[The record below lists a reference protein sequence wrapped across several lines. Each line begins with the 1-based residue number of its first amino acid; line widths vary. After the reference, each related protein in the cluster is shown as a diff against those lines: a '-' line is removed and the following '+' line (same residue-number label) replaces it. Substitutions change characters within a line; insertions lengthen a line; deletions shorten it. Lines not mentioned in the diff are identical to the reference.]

1 MASASLNTVLHYL
14 RRLGPPAE
22 GDALGDTQLLVRYTR
37 HGDEAAFA
45 ALVRRHG
52 PLVWGV
58 CARVLGRGPDAED
71 AFQATFLV
79 LVRKAAALRGP
90 DALGPWLY
98 GVASR
103 VALKARAAAARRQ
116 GREKAL
122 AEDAP
127 AAEAPGDAVWRE
139 LRPVLDEEVGRLPE
153 KYRAAVVL
161 CYLEGLSDAEAA
173 RRLACPR
180 GTVHSR
186 LARARQR
193 LQRRLSRRGVGLPA
207 GLLAAALAAHTAPAA
222 APAPLVEPAVQSS
235 LSFGRTGAS
244 AALTASVVALAQG
257 VLRSMLLSQVKV
269 ALAVLLTL
277 GLAGTGVGLFTQRG
291 AARPP
296 EPRPAPA
303 AEKKED
309 VRGAAAQA
317 PAEAPVPAA
326 KPAAEEERR
335 PKQDKQLS
343 EMLKTRVKFA
353 AIDDPNATLGE
364 VLDLLAK
371 RYDIAFEIDE
381 KAFAA
386 EPVDV
391 DVLQTPVAQP
401 RPLKEM
407 DARLSAVLQKVLSR
421 VPAPRTGP
429 QFLIRKEYIEITTAA
444 RVRDELGIPPDR
456 PLLPLVWEAFENVP
470 LATALQTL
478 GDDTG
483 FNIVIDPQLAGKLK
497 TPVTATLKNVPVDT
511 AVRLLAGM
519 DSLRAVRVDNVF
531 YITRPENAA
540 WVEENVAGRKAAE
553 M

>member
-1 MASASLNTVLHYL
+1 MASGALNTVLHYL
-14 RRLGPPAE
+14 RRLGPAAE
-22 GDALGDTQLLVRYTR
+22 GDALGDAHLLLRYTR

-58 CARVLGRGPDAED
+58 CSRVLGGGPDAED

-79 LVRKAAALRGP
+79 LVRKAGALRGP

-103 VALKARAAAARRQ
+103 VARKARAAAARRQ
-116 GREKAL
+116 RRERAL
-122 AEDAP
+122 AEDVP
-127 AAEAPGDAVWRE
+127 AVGAPGDAVWRD
-139 LRPVLDEEVGRLPE
+139 LRPVLDEEVSRLPD

-207 GLLAAALAAHTAPAA
+207 GLLTAALAAHAAPA
-222 APAPLVEPAVQSS
+222 APAPLVESAVQSS

-244 AALTASVVALAQG
+244 AALTASAVALAQG
-257 VLRSMLLSQVKV
+257 ALRSMLLSKLKV

-277 GLAGTGVGLFTQRG
+277 GLAGAGAGLFTQRG
-291 AARPP
+291 AARQPA
-296 EPRPAPA
+296 PRPAPTA
-303 AEKKED
+303 GEKKAKD
-309 VRGAAAQA
+309 AALKARAEAARPA
-317 PAEAPVPAA
+317 PAP
-326 KPAAEEERR
+326 KEERR

-343 EMLKTRVKFA
+343 ELLKTRVKFA
-353 AIDDPNATLGE
+353 TIDDPSVTLAE
-364 VLDLLAK
+364 VLDQLAK
-371 RYDIAFEIDE
+371 RYDIAFEVDE
-381 KAFAA
+381 QAFAA
-386 EPVDV
+386 EPVDM
-391 DVLQTPVAQP
+391 DVLQTPVAKP

-421 VPAPRTGP
+421 VPAPRTGA

-444 RVRDELGIPPDR
+444 RVRDELGIPADR
-456 PLLPLVWEAFENVP
+456 PLLPLVWEAFESVP

-519 DSLRAVRVDNVF
+519 DGLRAVRVDNVF
-531 YITRPENAA
+531 YITRAENAA
-540 WVEENVAGRKAAE
+540 WVEENVAGRKPE
-553 M
+553 EK

>member
-1 MASASLNTVLHYL
+1 MASGSLDTVLHYL

-22 GDALGDTQLLVRYTR
+22 GDRLGDAQLLLRYTR

-58 CARVLGRGPDAED
+58 VARVLGRGPDAED

-79 LVRKAAALRGP
+79 LVRKAAGLRGP

-98 GVASR
+98 GVATR
-103 VALKARAAAARRQ
+103 VALKARAAAARRR

-122 AEDAP
+122 TADAP
-127 AAEAPGDAVWRE
+127 AAAGGGDAVWRE
-139 LRPVLDEEVGRLPE
+139 LRPVLDEEVRRLPE
-153 KYRAAVVL
+153 KYRVAVVL

-193 LQRRLSRRGVGLPA
+193 LQRGLSRRGVGLPA

-222 APAPLVEPAVQSS
+222 APAALVESAVQSS

-244 AALTASVVALAQG
+244 AALTASAVALAQG

-277 GLAGTGVGLFTQRG
+277 GLAGTGAGLFAQRG

-296 EPRPAPA
+296 GPASAPAVEEKDEGRAAAPAAEAPAPA
-303 AEKKED
+303 AGPD
-309 VRGAAAQA
+309 
-317 PAEAPVPAA
+317 A
-326 KPAAEEERR
+326 KEERR

-343 EMLKTRVKFA
+343 EMLKTRVQFA
-353 AIDDPNATLGE
+353 AVDDPNATLAE
-364 VLDLLAK
+364 VLDQLSK
-371 RYDIAFEIDE
+371 RFDIAFQINE

-386 EPVDV
+386 GGEGVP

-401 RPLKEM
+401 RPLTAM
-407 DARLSAVLQKVLSR
+407 DVRLATVLQKVLSR
-421 VPAPRTGP
+421 VPAPSGAR
-429 QFLIRKEYIEITTAA
+429 FLIRKEYVEITTAA
-444 RVRDELGIPPDR
+444 AIRDEFGIEPNR
-456 PLLPLVWEAFENVP
+456 PLLPLVWEVFDNVP
-470 LATALQTL
+470 LATALQAL

-483 FNIVIDPQLAGKLK
+483 YNIVIDPRLAGKLK
-497 TPVTATLKNVPVDT
+497 TPVTAALKNVPVDT

-531 YITRPENAA
+531 YITPAENAG
-540 WVEENVAGRKAAE
+540 WVEENVAGRKVAE
-553 M
+553 Q

>member
-22 GDALGDTQLLVRYTR
+22 GDALGDAQLLVRYTR

-79 LVRKAAALRGP
+79 LVRKAAGLRGP

-127 AAEAPGDAVWRE
+127 AVEAPGDAVWRE

-193 LQRRLSRRGVGLPA
+193 LQRRLSQRDVGLPA

-222 APAPLVEPAVQSS
+222 VPAPLVESAVQSS

-277 GLAGTGVGLFTQRG
+277 GLAGTGVGQFTQRG
-291 AARPP
+291 ADRPP
-296 EPRPAPA
+296 EPMPAPA

-309 VRGAAAQA
+309 VRGAAAPA
-317 PAEAPVPAA
+317 PAEAPAAAA

-353 AIDDPNATLGE
+353 TIDDPNVTLIE
-364 VLDLLAK
+364 VLDLLAS
-371 RYDIAFEIDE
+371 RYDIAFEVNE

-386 EPVDV
+386 EEVS
-391 DVLQTPVAQP
+391 DVLKQTIASPTPITAT
-401 RPLKEM
+401 
-407 DARLSAVLQKVLSR
+407 DARLATVLQKVLGR
-421 VPAPRTGP
+421 VPSTSGVR
-429 QFLIRKEYIEITTAA
+429 FLVRKEYIEITTAA
-444 RVRDELGIPPDR
+444 AVREEFGIPAGR
-456 PLLPLVWEAFENVP
+456 PLLPLVWEAFDGVP

-497 TPVTATLKNVPVDT
+497 TPVTATLKNVPMDT

-531 YITRPENAA
+531 YITRAENAA

-553 M
+553 Q